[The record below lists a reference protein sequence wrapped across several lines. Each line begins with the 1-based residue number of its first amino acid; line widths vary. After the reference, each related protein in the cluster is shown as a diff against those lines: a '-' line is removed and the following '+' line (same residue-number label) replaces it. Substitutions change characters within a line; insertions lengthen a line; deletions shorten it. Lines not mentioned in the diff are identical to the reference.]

1 MTTLGIALRAEGRK
15 FRSSRAALASSALF
29 VGGLVALS
37 VTFAFAAQAGNVT
50 ALAKLGPLAD
60 GTPWQVLSGSA
71 VQIAGAGALFACGIV
86 VAWSFGREFTE
97 GTISGLY
104 ALPVGRAT
112 IALAKIL
119 VYLAWSA
126 GLAVVATGGVALA
139 GAVAGLG
146 AIDADSAGTL
156 ARLPVLILS
165 CGFIA
170 LPAALLATLGRGLLT
185 GIGAVAV
192 IVVVAQISVFAGAG
206 PWFPLATPA
215 LWAIDPAIVPAA
227 AWWLVP
233 ILPVA
238 AATLTCAAWRRLQL
252 DR

>member
-1 MTTLGIALRAEGRK
+1 MSALGIALRTETRK
-15 FRSSRAALASSALF
+15 FRSSRAALASSIMFA
-29 VGGLVALS
+29 GGLTALAL
-37 VTFAFAAQAGNVT
+37 TFAFAARAGNVT
-50 ALAKLGPLAD
+50 ALAKLGALAE

-71 VQIAGAGALFACGIV
+71 VQIAGAGGLFACGIV

-97 GTISGLY
+97 GTISGLFG
-104 ALPVGRAT
+104 LPVGRAT
-112 IALAKIL
+112 IALAKIV
-119 VYLAWSA
+119 VYLAWSV
-126 GLAVVATGGVALA
+126 GLALVTTGAVALA

-146 AIDADSAGTL
+146 TLDADSVGTL
-156 ARLPVLILS
+156 VRLPVLIFCSAL
-165 CGFIA
+165 IA
-170 LPAALLATLGRGLLT
+170 LPAALLASLGRGLLS

-215 LWAIDPAIVPAA
+215 LWAIDPAGVPAA

-233 ILPVA
+233 VLPVV
-238 AATLTCAAWRRLQL
+238 AATLTCLTWRRLQL

>member
-1 MTTLGIALRAEGRK
+1 MNALGIALRAEARK
-15 FRSSRAALASSALF
+15 FRSSRAALASSIMF

-37 VTFAFAAQAGNVT
+37 LTFAFAAQAGNVT
-50 ALAKLGPLAD
+50 ALAKLGALAN

-71 VQIAGAGALFACGIV
+71 VQIAGAGGLFACGIV

-97 GTISGLY
+97 GTISGLF

-119 VYLAWSA
+119 VYLAWSV
-126 GLAVVATGGVALA
+126 GLAVVTTGAVVLA
-139 GAVAGLG
+139 GTVAGLG
-146 AIDADSAGTL
+146 AMDADSAGML
-156 ARLPVLILS
+156 ARLPVLILC
-165 CGFIA
+165 CGLIS
-170 LPAALLATLGRGLLT
+170 LPAALLATLGRGLRPGL
-185 GIGAVAV
+185 GAVAV
-192 IVVVAQISVFAGAG
+192 IVGVAQLSVFAGAG

-215 LWAIDPAIVPAA
+215 LWAIDPSGVPAA

-233 ILPVA
+233 ILPLASA
-238 AATLTCAAWRRLQL
+238 ALTCLAWRRLQL

>member
-1 MTTLGIALRAEGRK
+1 VNALGIALGTEARK
-15 FRSSRAALASSALF
+15 FWSSRAALASAIMFL
-29 VGGLVALS
+29 GGLTALAL
-37 VTFAFAAQAGNVT
+37 TFAFAARAGNVT
-50 ALAKLGPLAD
+50 ALAKLGALAD

-71 VQIAGAGALFACGIV
+71 VQIAGAGGLFACGIV

-97 GTISGLY
+97 GTISGLF

-126 GLAVVATGGVALA
+126 GLAVVTTGAVVLA
-139 GAVAGLG
+139 GLVAGLG
-146 AIDADSAGTL
+146 PLDADSAGAL
-156 ARLPVLILS
+156 ARLPVLIFC
-165 CGFIA
+165 CGLIA
-170 LPAALLATLGRGLLT
+170 LPAALLATLGRGLLS

-215 LWAIDPAIVPAA
+215 LWAIDPSGVPAG

-233 ILPVA
+233 ILPLA
-238 AATLTCAAWRRLQL
+238 AGALTCLAWRRLQL

>member
-1 MTTLGIALRAEGRK
+1 MNGLGVALRAEARK
-15 FRSSRAALASSALF
+15 FRSSRAALATSAMF
-29 VGGLVALS
+29 TGGLVALA

-71 VQIAGAGALFACGIV
+71 VQVAGAGGLFACGIV

-119 VYLAWSA
+119 VYLAWSLA
-126 GLAVVATGGVALA
+126 LAVVATAGVALA

-146 AIDADSAGTL
+146 AIDAGSVGML
-156 ARLPVLILS
+156 ARLPVLIAC
-165 CGFIA
+165 CGLIA
-170 LPAALLATLGRGLLT
+170 LPAALLATVGRGLLA

-192 IVVVAQISVFAGAG
+192 IVVVAQVSVFAGAG

-215 LWAIDPAIVPAA
+215 LWAIDPSGVPAA
-227 AWWLVP
+227 AWGLVP
-233 ILPVA
+233 ILPLA
-238 AATLTCAAWRRLQL
+238 AAALTCLAWRRLQL

>member
-1 MTTLGIALRAEGRK
+1 MNALGIALRTEARK
-15 FRSSRAALASSALF
+15 FRSSRAALASSVMFL
-29 VGGLVALS
+29 GGLTALS
-37 VTFAFAAQAGNVT
+37 LTFAFAARAGNVT
-50 ALAKLGPLAD
+50 ALAKLGALAE
-60 GTPWQVLSGSA
+60 GTPWEVLTGSA
-71 VQIAGAGALFACGIV
+71 VQIAGAGGLFACGIV

-97 GTISGLY
+97 GTISGLF

-119 VYLAWSA
+119 VYLAWSV
-126 GLAVVATGGVALA
+126 GLAVVTTGAVVLA
-139 GAVAGLG
+139 GIGAGLG
-146 AIDADSAGTL
+146 VIDADSAGTL
-156 ARLPVLILS
+156 ARLPVLIFCCAL
-165 CGFIA
+165 IA
-170 LPAALLATLGRGLLT
+170 LPAALLASLGRGLLS

-215 LWAIDPAIVPAA
+215 LWAIDPALVPVA

-233 ILPVA
+233 ILPVGA
-238 AATLTCAAWRRLQL
+238 AALTCLTWRRLQL

>member
-1 MTTLGIALRAEGRK
+1 VSGLGIALRAEARK
-15 FRSSRAALASSALF
+15 FRSSRAALATSALF

-71 VQIAGAGALFACGIV
+71 VQIAGAGGLFACGIV

-97 GTISGLY
+97 GTISGLF

-126 GLAVVATGGVALA
+126 GLAIVATAAVVVAGL
-139 GAVAGLG
+139 VAGLG
-146 AIDADSAGTL
+146 PLDADTGGAL
-156 ARLPVLILS
+156 ARLPVLIAC
-165 CGFIA
+165 CGLIA
-170 LPAALLATLGRGLLT
+170 LPAALLATLGRGLLA

-215 LWAIDPAIVPAA
+215 LWAIDPASVPAA
-227 AWWLVP
+227 AWMLVP
-233 ILPVA
+233 VLPVA
-238 AATLTCAAWRRLQL
+238 AAALTALAWRRLQL

>member
-1 MTTLGIALRAEGRK
+1 MTALGVALRAEGRK
-15 FRSSRAALASSALF
+15 FRASRAVLASSIMFL
-29 VGGLVALS
+29 GGLAALS
-37 VTFAFAAQAGNVT
+37 LTFAFAAQAGNVT
-50 ALAKLGPLAD
+50 ALAKLGALAD
-60 GTPWQVLSGSA
+60 GTPWEVLSGSS
-71 VQIAGAGALFACGIV
+71 VQIAGAGGLFACGIV

-97 GTISGLY
+97 GTISGLF

-119 VYLAWSA
+119 VYLVWS
-126 GLAVVATGGVALA
+126 VALA
-139 GAVAGLG
+139 LVTTGAVVLAGTVAGLG

-156 ARLPVLILS
+156 ARLPVLIVC
-165 CGFIA
+165 CGLIA
-170 LPAALLATLGRGLLT
+170 LPAAYLATIGRGLLS

-215 LWAIDPAIVPAA
+215 LWAIDPSGVPAA

-238 AATLTCAAWRRLQL
+238 AAALTCLAWRRLQL